1 MQKLKSLLMHEN
13 ILTSK
18 YIQKEIACFKKT
30 PTICPFMT
38 NQARDF

>member
-18 YIQKEIACFKKT
+18 YIQKEIACFKKN
-30 PTICPFMT
+30 PNYLSIYDKPS
-38 NQARDF
+38 